1 MIRPG
6 ELISPVSSVVQPEP
20 QSRVQPIYVFVDAD
34 GKEIRR
40 EPKPRGRTKAG
51 AVEKSPGVWVVRDG
65 ISPSPAPK
73 LDIGG
78 NIIVQ
83 SAQSGQ
89 CGLKWLKWLKW
100 YVYVDAN
107 GNELRREKKGKG
119 RVKKE
124 AIQKSEGM
132 WYIVE
137 GATRPIPAVT
147 QNISVVA
154 KNATETDEDFP
165 LVETPSGEVIVPAII
180 PPKKRNPTKKITL
193 EKLNECM
200 KPMSTRED
208 GNKIIAF
215 GVVMLSSPP
224 GLDGIEM
231 NDVYHE
237 VTIDKIAKSVGF
249 LSLPGHTELV
259 FVDAMEV

>member
-1 MIRPG
+1 MILPG
-6 ELISPVSSVVQPEP
+6 ELTSPVKDGIIAPCGSGLCGLKLY
-20 QSRVQPIYVFVDAD
+20 IFVDAD
-34 GKEIRR
+34 GKELRR
-40 EPKPRGRTKAG
+40 EPKLRGRTKAG
-51 AVEKSPGVWVVRDG
+51 AVEKSPGIWVVRDG
-65 ISPSPAPK
+65 IIAPLEAGK
-73 LDIGG
+73 
-78 NIIVQ
+78 
-83 SAQSGQ
+83 
-89 CGLKWLKWLKW
+89 CGLKQQQQSW

-107 GNELRREKKGKG
+107 GNEIRREKKGRG

-124 AIQKSEGM
+124 AIQKSPGM

-154 KNATETDEDFP
+154 KNATIETDEDFP

-180 PPKKRNPTKKITL
+180 PPKRRNPTKKIILKTL
-193 EKLNECM
+193 KACM

-208 GNKIIAF
+208 GQKIIAF

-237 VTIDKIAKSVGF
+237 VTIDKIEKSIGF

-259 FVDAMEV
+259 FVDALQV